1 MINRYAIFG
10 MVLLWMPSCQSDLAS
25 YPLIKQ
31 VTLCNR
37 LEDGLCRE
45 ETPVFSATTPT
56 FYISC
61 ILEKAHDEAEVSFFW
76 YFYEGEKERKLLQK
90 VVLRPRELSPQKS
103 SKYVLVAD
111 LNRSG
116 GPWPSGKYEVEVIL
130 SGTYPFTI
138 IKTFE
143 I

>member
-1 MINRYAIFG
+1 MITRLLLFG
-10 MVLLWMPSCQSDLAS
+10 VILLCLYSCQSEATS

-31 VTLCNR
+31 VKLCSR

-45 ETPVFSATTPT
+45 ETPLFSATTQT

-61 ILEKAHDEAEVSFFW
+61 ILEKVHDEAEVSFFW
-76 YFYEGEKERKLLQK
+76 YFYEKEQKKLLEK
-90 VVLRPRELSPQKS
+90 VVLRPRELSPKKS

-116 GPWPSGKYEVEVIL
+116 GPWPSGKYEVEVVL
-130 SGTYPFTI
+130 NGTYPFTI
-138 IKTFE
+138 IKSFE

>member
-1 MINRYAIFG
+1 MIFLG
-10 MVLLWMPSCQSDLAS
+10 MQSCQSDVAS

-31 VTLCNR
+31 VKLCSQ
-37 LEDGLCRE
+37 LVEGLCQE
-45 ETPVFSATTPT
+45 ETPIFSSATQT

-61 ILEKAHDEAEVSFFW
+61 ILEKVHDEAEVSFFW
-76 YFYEGEKERKLLQK
+76 YFYEKNKKKKLLEK

-116 GPWPSGKYEVEVIL
+116 GRWPSGKYEVEVIL

>member
-1 MINRYAIFG
+1 M
-10 MVLLWMPSCQSDLAS
+10 DS
-25 YPLIKQ
+25 YPLVKQ
-31 VTLCNR
+31 VKLCSR
-37 LEDGLCRE
+37 LVNGLCQE
-45 ETPVFSATTPT
+45 ESPVFSATTST

-61 ILEKAHDEAEVSFFW
+61 ILEKVHDEAEVSFFW
-76 YFYEGEKERKLLQK
+76 YFYEEGKEKKLLEK
-90 VVLRPRELSPQKS
+90 VVLRPRELSPQKT

-116 GPWPSGKYEVEVIL
+116 GPWPSGKYEVEVVL

-138 IKTFE
+138 IKNFE